1 MDIKLIAKEVFIIEA
16 REVLNLSNSL
26 TDDFENAVDAIFK
39 SKGKLIVSGMGKS
52 GIIGRKIQLQCPSTG
67 DTKAFLYTPA

>member
-52 GIIGRKIQLQCPSTG
+52 GIIGRKISATMSSTG
-67 DTKAFLYTPA
+67 TPSFFYTPS